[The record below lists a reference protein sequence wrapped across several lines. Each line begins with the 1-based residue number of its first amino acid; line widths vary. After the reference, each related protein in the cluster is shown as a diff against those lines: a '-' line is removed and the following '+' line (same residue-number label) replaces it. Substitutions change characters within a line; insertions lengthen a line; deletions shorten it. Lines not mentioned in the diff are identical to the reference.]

1 MHSTDPPICRNV
13 KSSMTH
19 QRHVRYQPA
28 RRRSTESKR
37 RLKSAHF
44 VDLAS
49 FHLRP
54 KPMNTFQLDLLSA
67 SDLNPK
73 APAFVPRAHATPVTS
88 LVQSDDE
95 DFEFGQQIGWALDQ
109 EDALR
114 NGLYTPPRKPQGST
128 NSRAHQRYAL
138 PSVSG
143 WAHHQR
149 Y

>member
-1 MHSTDPPICRNV
+1 MCGIS
-13 KSSMTH
+13 
-19 QRHVRYQPA
+19 
-28 RRRSTESKR
+28 RRGVGLLKASGAEKPRTLWTSLPFTSPKR
-37 RLKSAHF
+37 
-44 VDLAS
+44 
-49 FHLRP
+49 
-54 KPMNTFQLDLLSA
+54 MNTFQLDLLSA

-73 APAFVPRAHATPVTS
+73 APAFVPRTHATPVTS

-128 NSRAHQRYAL
+128 NSRAHQRHAL